1 MKVVDVSRHIVD
13 YLHEETDQKVILIIL
28 FYRHC
33 VPRESIYLS
42 LRKNKIACRYLDDK
56 VYLVIRVRLVLV
68 T

>member
-33 VPRESIYLS
+33 VPR
-42 LRKNKIACRYLDDK
+42 
-56 VYLVIRVRLVLV
+56 
-68 T
+68 

>member
-1 MKVVDVSRHIVD
+1 MKVVDVARHIVD

-28 FYRHC
+28 LHRHC

-56 VYLVIRVRLVLV
+56 V
-68 T
+68 